1 MAGFG
6 DIVPRK
12 SLIYQCD
19 SNRPDG
25 RLWPESRMLREVPR
39 KCGERAAIGG
49 YHATS
54 RRIGWTGVGRES
66 NPHTRKLPVGSDQL
80 GWGGDA
86 GVLGDLWGISGEFW
100 ADSWGGG
107 DLPAG
112 GAGR

>member
-1 MAGFG
+1 MG
-6 DIVPRK
+6 DYGLNRACCEK
-12 SLIYQCD
+12 SRA
-19 SNRPDG
+19 NA
-25 RLWPESRMLREVPR
+25 
-39 KCGERAAIGG
+39 GERAAIGG

-66 NPHTRKLPVGSDQL
+66 NPHTRKHPVGSDQL

-112 GAGR
+112 GLDDDIPE